1 MSDFGN
7 GVVVAI
13 EALQDEL
20 DLLNVFW
27 RAAPEAARPGGVI
40 DVRVRRH
47 GSQAQGGAQANAMG
61 GHLINAVL
69 HCSKALDRRVTA
81 GVYLIGQLLHQR
93 L

>member
-7 GVVVAI
+7 GVAVAI
-13 EALQDEL
+13 EALQDEF

-47 GSQAQGGAQANAMG
+47 GS
-61 GHLINAVL
+61 
-69 HCSKALDRRVTA
+69 
-81 GVYLIGQLLHQR
+81 
-93 L
+93 